1 MKNDIKEILYTKEQL
16 ALIVKELGEKLS
28 KDFEGREP
36 VLVSVLK
43 GAFVFMADLVREVSI
58 PCTVDFMAVSSYGS
72 GTETSGKV
80 KIIKDLDT
88 NIEGRHVIIV
98 EDIID
103 SGVTLS
109 HLMEML
115 RERKPASLSLCAL
128 FDKPERRRVKV
139 DIDYKGVTVPDEFVV
154 GYGLDYDEK
163 YRNLP
168 DLCVLKPEVYTKQS
182 GDKGVTSSFE

>member
-1 MKNDIKEILYTKEQL
+1 
-16 ALIVKELGEKLS
+16 
-28 KDFEGREP
+28 
-36 VLVSVLK
+36 
-43 GAFVFMADLVREVSI
+43 MADLVRQVTV
-58 PCTVDFMAVSSYGS
+58 PCTVEFMAVSSYGS

-115 RERKPASLSLCAL
+115 RERNPASLSLCAL
-128 FDKPERRRVKV
+128 FDKPERRRARV
-139 DIDYKGVTVPDEFVV
+139 DIDYKGVVVPDEFVV

-168 DLCVLKPEVYTKQS
+168 DLCVLKPEVYTK
-182 GDKGVTSSFE
+182 

>member
-16 ALIVKELGEKLS
+16 DIIVKRMGAELS
-28 KDFEGREP
+28 RDFAGKEP

-43 GAFVFMADLVREVSI
+43 GAFVFMADLVRQVTV
-58 PCTVDFMAVSSYGS
+58 PCTVEFMAVSSYGS

-128 FDKPERRRVKV
+128 FDKPERRRARV
-139 DIDYKGVTVPDEFVV
+139 DIDYKGVVVPDEFVV

-168 DLCVLKPEVYTKQS
+168 DLCVLKPEVYTK
-182 GDKGVTSSFE
+182 